1 MTGSV
6 FWDNAAQSICMQFF
20 KLGHSCTFSGIG
32 AAK

>member
-6 FWDNAAQSICMQFF
+6 FLNNAAQSIR